1 MKGTFLAQTSIRW
14 WRRSRMLDG
23 ILNTLSS
30 LLSNPVAAPFA
41 AFAAGLITSITPCS
55 LSQIPLV
62 LGYVGKEASTA
73 KAFRLSLVYAA
84 GSAVTFTAFGI
95 AASLL
100 GILLGA
106 AFAWWYVILGIVMLL
121 MAMQIWGI
129 INIAPSTYLASK
141 NTRRGY
147 LGALIAGI
155 IGGIFSSPCST
166 PVLVALI
173 AMIAATESTA
183 QGAFLMLLYSI
194 GCTVLAVVLGSFPSI
209 IRKIGRN
216 DTFRLVSRIL
226 NILLGAGVFLIGLV
240 LLYLG
245 L

>member
-1 MKGTFLAQTSIRW
+1 MIQTRVFGKTSDGRDVLAFTIK
-14 WRRSRMLDG
+14 DG
-23 ILNTLSS
+23 QNEVTILNLGGIIQS
-30 LLSNPVAAPFA
+30 LRIANKN
-41 AFAAGLITSITPCS
+41 GELIDV
-55 LSQIPLV
+55 V
-62 LGYVGKEASTA
+62 LGYNDVAS
-73 KAFRLSLVYAA
+73 YEQN
-84 GSAVTFTAFGI
+84 G
-95 AASLL
+95 
-100 GILLGA
+100 
-106 AFAWWYVILGIVMLL
+106 
-121 MAMQIWGI
+121 
-129 INIAPSTYLASK
+129 
-141 NTRRGY
+141 GY

-194 GCTVLAVVLGSFPSI
+194 GCTALAVVLGSFPSI

-216 DTFRLVSRIL
+216 GTFRLVSRIL